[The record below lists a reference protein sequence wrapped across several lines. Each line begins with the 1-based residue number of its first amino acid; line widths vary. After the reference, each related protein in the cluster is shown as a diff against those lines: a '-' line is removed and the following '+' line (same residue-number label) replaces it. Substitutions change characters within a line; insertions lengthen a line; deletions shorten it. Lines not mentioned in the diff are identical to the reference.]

1 MITLVEYKG
10 RPKMLIIV
18 KLSESEVNGGERRKE
33 SGLLGVECPALPP
46 PPAESAAWM
55 IR

>member
-18 KLSESEVNGGERRKE
+18 KLREREGEWVDSGGQSKVIYR
-33 SGLLGVECPALPP
+33 L
-46 PPAESAAWM
+46 
-55 IR
+55 